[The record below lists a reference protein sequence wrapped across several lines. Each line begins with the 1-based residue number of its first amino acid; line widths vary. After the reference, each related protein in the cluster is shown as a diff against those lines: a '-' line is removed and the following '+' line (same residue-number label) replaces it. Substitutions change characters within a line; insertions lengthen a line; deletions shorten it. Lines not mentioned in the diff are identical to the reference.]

1 MKKLKKQTH
10 GELQCYRAGC
20 RCELC
25 KKANTE
31 SLNKYYRQNR
41 EKWNAYVR
49 NRRAVIVRTT
59 VQPVDS
65 IDKT

>member
-31 SLNKYYRQNR
+31 SLNKYYGQNR
-41 EKWNAYVR
+41 EKWNAYMR
-49 NRRAVIVRTT
+49 MRRAVIVRK
-59 VQPVDS
+59 VREPIDS
-65 IDKT
+65 IGET